1 MIDAKTENLMT
12 GPDLYGRKE
21 FFKTR
26 SKRWL
31 LAIVLLLFIAAG
43 AYAFRTGYLVVATVN
58 GKPIYRW
65 EFTNMMASRFGAQTL
80 ESMITERLITDAA
93 KKDGVNLSKADV
105 DAKVS
110 EIVSTL
116 GPNVNLDDLLK
127 YQGMTKAD
135 FEEQIRLQLT
145 VERILGKDVV
155 PTDEEIEAF
164 LTDNKATIAATEP
177 AAMRE
182 EALQSLRS
190 QKISEKIQPWLTDLK
205 EKAKIVKLLR

>member
-1 MIDAKTENLMT
+1 MIDVKTESLMT
-12 GPDLYGRKE
+12 NPDAYGQKE

-26 SKRWL
+26 NKRWL
-31 LAIVLLLFIAAG
+31 MAIVMLLLVAAG
-43 AYAFRTGYLVVATVN
+43 AYAFRMGYLVVATVN

-65 EFTNMMASRFGAQTL
+65 EFTNMMASRFGTQTL

-93 KKDGVNLSKADV
+93 TKDGINLTKEDV
-105 DAKVS
+105 DAKVN
-110 EIVSTL
+110 EIVGTL

-145 VERILGKDVV
+145 VERILGKDVAS
-155 PTDEEIEAF
+155 TDEEIDAF

-177 AAMRE
+177 AAMRQ
-182 EALQSLRS
+182 EARETLQS

-205 EKAKIVKLLR
+205 EKAKIVKFLQ

>member
-12 GPDLYGRKE
+12 GPDLYGQKE
-21 FFKTR
+21 FLKTR
-26 SKRWL
+26 NKRWL
-31 LAIVLLLFIAAG
+31 LAIVLLLLVAAG

-177 AAMRE
+177 AAMRQ